1 MSSPVPLTGTYIIF
15 SLISYCYF
23 MTDSIRMLISQLYS
37 YVISTH
43 MQLCTGTNNL
53 FSHVLFTAY
62 EFLRAP
68 VFFIHRYPLSL
79 NCYPTF
85 FLSYRTIFFHTSPN
99 SSFCWFPLIILGYHF
114 LLLSP
119 SVVLNCASPLQDDG
133 TLLSWN
139 WKHIYFSRPVHYLRV
154 KVILLACW

>member
-85 FLSYRTIFFHTSPN
+85 FCRTGPFFFHTSPN
-99 SSFCWFPLIILGYHF
+99 SSFCWFPLLFLATIFFCWVRVWFWIVQALCRMMVLCCPETENTHILADPCNISG
-114 LLLSP
+114 
-119 SVVLNCASPLQDDG
+119 
-133 TLLSWN
+133 
-139 WKHIYFSRPVHYLRV
+139 
-154 KVILLACW
+154 

>member
-62 EFLRAP
+62 EFFRAP

-85 FLSYRTIFFHTSPN
+85 FCRTGPFFFTPHRIHHFVGFPLVFLATIFF
-99 SSFCWFPLIILGYHF
+99 CWVRVWFWIVQALCRMMVLCCPETENTHILADPCNISG
-114 LLLSP
+114 
-119 SVVLNCASPLQDDG
+119 
-133 TLLSWN
+133 
-139 WKHIYFSRPVHYLRV
+139 
-154 KVILLACW
+154 

>member
-23 MTDSIRMLISQLYS
+23 MTDSIRMLITQLYS

-43 MQLCTGTNNL
+43 MQSCTGTNNL

-85 FLSYRTIFFHTSPN
+85 FCRTGPFFFSHLTE
-99 SSFCWFPLIILGYHF
+99 FIIL
-114 LLLSP
+114 LVSP
-119 SVVLNCASPLQDDG
+119 YY
-133 TLLSWN
+133 SWLP
-139 WKHIYFSRPVHYLRV
+139 FSSAESECGSELCKPF
-154 KVILLACW
+154 AG